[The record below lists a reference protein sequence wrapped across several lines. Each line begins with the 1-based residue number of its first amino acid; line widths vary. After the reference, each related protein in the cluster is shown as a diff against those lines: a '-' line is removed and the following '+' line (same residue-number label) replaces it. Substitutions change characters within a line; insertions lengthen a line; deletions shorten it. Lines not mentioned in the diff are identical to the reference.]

1 MKCPFCRSPD
11 TQVYN
16 SRGTRHETQIW
27 RRRRCQ
33 TCHEAF
39 TTYEAP
45 DLGFLKVVKKN
56 GLKQRYSRAK
66 LYSGIYGAFL
76 SVPQKEMAVDAVTD
90 TVEAALLDTKRREL
104 ATSEIAAVVLAA
116 LKQVNLAAFM
126 RFLAYHA
133 NPATPAELRRALK
146 PYMQGSSDLKPKL

>member
-1 MKCPFCRSPD
+1 MKCPYCRSID
-11 TQVYN
+11 TEVYN
-16 SRGTRHETQIW
+16 SRVTRHATQIW

-39 TTYEAP
+39 TTYETP
-45 DLGFLKVVKKN
+45 DLGFLKVKKKS

-76 SVPQKEMAVDAVTD
+76 SIPQKETTVDAVTD
-90 TVEAALLDTKRREL
+90 AVEAALLDTKRREL
-104 ATSEIAAVVLAA
+104 STSEIAAIVLSA
-116 LKQVNLAAFM
+116 LKQANLAAFM

-133 NPATPAELRRALK
+133 KPATDAELKRALK
-146 PYMQGSSDLKPKL
+146 PYLQ

>member
-1 MKCPFCRSPD
+1 MKCPYCRSLD
-11 TQVYN
+11 TEVYN
-16 SRGTRHETQIW
+16 TRATRHATQIW

-33 TCHEAF
+33 ACHEAF

-45 DLGFLKVVKKN
+45 DLGFLKVQKKN

-76 SVPQKEMAVDAVTD
+76 SIPQKEDTVDAVTD
-90 TVEAALLDTKRREL
+90 SVEAALLDTKRREL
-104 ATSEIAAVVLAA
+104 ATTEIAAIVLAT
-116 LKQVNLAAFM
+116 LKQANMAAFM

-133 NPATPAELRRALK
+133 NPATDAELRRALK
-146 PYMQGSSDLKPKL
+146 PYLQGSPDRKP